1 MLAALVECCHRADDE
16 HRDCRTSYVQVT
28 LGTVDEGIH
37 AMATRKTRLDAA
49 VLDGITASG
58 DNRKAGAAAETLQ
71 VLLATLDW
79 RNICPGGGSI
89 GYDAYRVRL
98 H

>member
-1 MLAALVECCHRADDE
+1 M
-16 HRDCRTSYVQVT
+16 QVT

-58 DNRKAGAAAETLQ
+58 DSRKAGAAAETLQ
-71 VLLATLDW
+71 VLPASLG
-79 RNICPGGGSI
+79 CK
-89 GYDAYRVRL
+89 
-98 H
+98 

>member
-1 MLAALVECCHRADDE
+1 M
-16 HRDCRTSYVQVT
+16 QVT

-58 DNRKAGAAAETLQ
+58 DSRKAGAAAETLQ
-71 VLLATLDW
+71 VPLAVLDW
-79 RNICPGGGSI
+79 RSYQAPVQ
-89 GYDAYRVRL
+89 AVEV
-98 H
+98 